1 MHIVRELVGELQVE
15 LVEHRRAAGAVAA
28 AVLVLILA
36 GGIASIAGSD
46 VAVALIA
53 AVGMVA
59 TAVAVL
65 VLTARSAQRSRR

>member
-1 MHIVRELVGELQVE
+1 MHIVRELVDELQVE
-15 LVEHRRAAGAVAA
+15 LVEHRRAAIMVAA
-28 AVLVLILA
+28 AVLVLVLA

-53 AVGMVA
+53 AVGMVG

>member
-1 MHIVRELVGELQVE
+1 MHIVRELVDELQLE
-15 LVEHRRAAGAVAA
+15 LVEHRRAAIMVSA
-28 AVLVLILA
+28 AVLVLTLA

-53 AVGMVA
+53 VVGMIT

-65 VLTARSAQRSRR
+65 VLTARNAHRSRR

>member
-1 MHIVRELVGELQVE
+1 MHIVRELVDKLQVE
-15 LVEHRRAAGAVAA
+15 LLEHRRAAIAVAA
-28 AVLVLILA
+28 AVLVLVLA

-53 AVGMVA
+53 AVGMVG

-65 VLTARSAQRSRR
+65 VLTARNAQRSRR